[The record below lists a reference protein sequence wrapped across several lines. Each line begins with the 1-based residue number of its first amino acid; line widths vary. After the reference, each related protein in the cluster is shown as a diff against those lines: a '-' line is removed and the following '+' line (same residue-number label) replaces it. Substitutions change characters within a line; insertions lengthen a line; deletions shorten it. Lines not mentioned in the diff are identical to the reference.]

1 MSAGQEVDEARLIKE
16 AKDGSTEAFGRLYE
30 IYAPQVFRFLFAR
43 LDDRFDA
50 EDLTEETFIKIWEA
64 LPNYRQRGAPFG
76 GFIFRV
82 ARNLLI
88 DHYRSNRHNGKHQRL
103 DDEGVSKPADDP
115 AHSVPSKMEHNEV
128 RSLMA
133 RLSEDYR
140 MVLSMRFLAGLSPD
154 ETAQAMGRSQGAIRV
169 LQHRALLA
177 LRKIMNGRE
186 DKLEADLGAESF
198 DGLLASSQGEN
209 LDGNNER

>member
-1 MSAGQEVDEARLIKE
+1 MSAGHPVDEARLLKE
-16 AKDGSTEAFGRLYE
+16 AKNGSAEAFGQLYE
-30 IYAPQVFRFLFAR
+30 IYAPQVFRFLYAR

-50 EDLTEETFIKIWEA
+50 EDLTEETFIKVWEA
-64 LPNYRQRGAPFG
+64 LPDYRQRGVPFG

-88 DHYRSNRHNGKHQRL
+88 DHYRSARHNGRHQRL
-103 DDEGVSKPADDP
+103 DEEGASKPGDDP
-115 AHSVPSKMEHNEV
+115 AHSVPAKMEHNEV

-177 LRKIMNGRE
+177 LRKLMNGRA
-186 DKLEADLGAESF
+186 DKLETDLRR
-198 DGLLASSQGEN
+198 DRLDRLLAGSQGEN
-209 LDGNNER
+209 LDDDHER